1 MEWVL
6 SSGGPAVDQQHRL
19 AVGVCHIRPGVHVSG
34 MCAETTVHARL
45 QSPDRTGQDRT
56 GPVRSGRCRG
66 DWEGPGRV
74 EVVRW

>member
-1 MEWVL
+1 MSYSTGSTCKWHVR
-6 SSGGPAVDQQHRL
+6 GNHR
-19 AVGVCHIRPGVHVSG
+19 AR
-34 MCAETTVHARL
+34 ETPESR
-45 QSPDRTGQDRT
+45 QDRTGQDRT